1 MGRDVTGVL
10 RRSSS
15 RKKARLSVGAAVL
28 AGTLALTACSG
39 SGEAAGEGDDDTIT
53 VWTADTLPD
62 RVAQTESILADFT
75 EETGI
80 EVDLVGVAEDQFNQL
95 LTSAA
100 AAGDLPDVIG
110 SISLAQVRTLA
121 ANDLADTDATAAVVD
136 ALGTETF
143 TPRALEMTQDDGAQL
158 AVPSESWAQLLYYRT
173 DLFEQAGLAP
183 PETYE
188 DILAAAKA
196 LNSPESA
203 GFVGATAPGDAF
215 TQQTFEHIAL
225 GNDCQLVTEDGEIAF
240 DSPECVEA
248 LQFYQ
253 DLIGDYSVPG
263 AQDVD
268 TVRAAYFAGKAA
280 MFVWST
286 FALDEMAG
294 LRKDAL
300 PTCPECAG
308 DPAFLAKN
316 TGIVP
321 AVQGP
326 SGSAPAQFGEVT
338 SWAITT
344 GSATDPAQ
352 QFVEYMMSDGYEPW
366 LAIAPEGKVPV
377 RGGTAENPTEYADL
391 WSGLD
396 VGVDEHGPL
405 GDFYPDDV
413 LSVLQAGPADLSRWG
428 ITQGQGDLVG
438 AALGE
443 LPVAA
448 AVSAVTAGGDPAQA
462 AKEAADKLRSI
473 QESLG

>member
-1 MGRDVTGVL
+1 MGRDVTGAL
-10 RRSSS
+10 RRSGPS
-15 RKKARLSVGAAVL
+15 RRARTSAGAVL
-28 AGTLALTACSG
+28 VAAALALTACSG
-39 SGEAAGEGDDDTIT
+39 GGEGSAGDDDTIT
-53 VWTADTLPD
+53 FWTTDNLPD
-62 RVAQTESILADFT
+62 SMTQTEAIAADFT
-75 EETGI
+75 EATGI
-80 EVDLVGVAEDQFNQL
+80 DVEVVGVAEDQFNQL

-110 SISLAQVRTLA
+110 GLSLAQVRTLA
-121 ANDLADTDATAAVVD
+121 ANDLANTEATSAVVET
-136 ALGTETF
+136 LGADTF
-143 TPRALEMTQDDGAQL
+143 TPRALEMTQDEGVQL

-173 DLFEQAGLAP
+173 DLFEEAGLEP
-183 PETYE
+183 PETYD
-188 DILAAAKA
+188 DILAAAEA
-196 LNSPESA
+196 LDGPDTA

-215 TQQTFEHIAL
+215 THQTFEHIAL
-225 GNDCQLVTEDGEIAF
+225 GNDCQMVTDDGEIAF

-253 DLIGDYSVPG
+253 DLIGGYSVPG

-268 TVRAAYFAGKAA
+268 TVRAAYFAGQAA

-294 LRKDAL
+294 LRNDAM
-300 PTCPECAG
+300 PTCAECEE

-338 SWAITT
+338 SWAITA
-344 GSATDPAQ
+344 GAAPDPAQ
-352 QFVEYMMSDGYEPW
+352 QFVEYMMTDGYEPW

-377 RGGTAENPTEYADL
+377 RAGTAENPTQYADA
-391 WSGLD
+391 WGGLD
-396 VGVDEHGPL
+396 IGVDTQGPL
-405 GDFYPDDV
+405 GDFYSDDV
-413 LSVLQAGPADLSRWG
+413 ISVLQAGPEDLSRWG

-438 AALGE
+438 ASLGE

-448 AVSAVTAGGDPAQA
+448 AVSAVTSGTDPAQA
-462 AKEAADKLRSI
+462 AQEAADALRTI
-473 QESLG
+473 QESQE